1 MLDEMKWRYRL
12 AEIRAMMTAERRLLK
27 AGAIDEIVARDRRRQ
42 TLADQL
48 SEMPAAIAESHEALI
63 EEIRVEAARNQ
74 SLLKAYI
81 RGAGDA
87 AARMQALI
95 EKRGE
100 IGAYR
105 RDGSRLAGAA
115 PGPTRESR
123 A

>member
-12 AEIRAMMTAERRLLK
+12 AEARAMLAAERRLLK
-27 AGAIDEIVARDRRRQ
+27 AGAIGEIAARDRRRRL
-42 TLADQL
+42 LADQL
-48 SEMPAAIAESHEALI
+48 AEMPAPVAEAHEALI
-63 EEIRVEAARNQ
+63 AEIRTEAARNQ
-74 SLLKAYI
+74 RLLTAYI

-87 AARMQALI
+87 AARVHALD
-95 EKRGE
+95 EKKGE

-105 RDGSRLAGAA
+105 RDGSRLPGAA